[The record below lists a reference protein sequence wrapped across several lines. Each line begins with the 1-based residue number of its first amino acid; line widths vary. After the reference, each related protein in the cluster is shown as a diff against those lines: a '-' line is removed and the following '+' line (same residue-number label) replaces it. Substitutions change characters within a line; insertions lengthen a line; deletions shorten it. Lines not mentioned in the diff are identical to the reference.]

1 MQVLGLNNKI
11 GRLQL
16 LHVKQKLLFV
26 EKILLQ
32 DNNALK
38 EIGRLNYKA

>member
-11 GRLQL
+11 WRLQL